1 MMKTKWRRIVNYIM
15 DKLILFSIIS
25 LSICWTVQV
34 NGSVNVNYIDDY
46 TQQFANKAILQY
58 NRYMHNQNDSNLAL
72 KVAESLHIVIA
83 LYGYNLTKNVQ
94 HYARLEIYVLNKY
107 IDDSANRGKSCGY
120 VSRLL
125 AEAYFQ
131 ADEDQKAEKVALS
144 LIKLSKKYPLTEDLF
159 IADET
164 LGLIALQHHN
174 VSKADNYLLAAGNVP
189 YSRTINVW
197 APNVR
202 LLHALLIKKQWNA
215 ATIFCKEIE
224 KNQHLDYS
232 SWIHDF
238 KKDIIPEM
246 SSSLRY

>member
-1 MMKTKWRRIVNYIM
+1 MNGFLRTRVMPISITFIFCSILLVGTCWKVQAKDSGNINYP
-15 DKLILFSIIS
+15 
-25 LSICWTVQV
+25 
-34 NGSVNVNYIDDY
+34 DDY
-46 TQQFANKAILQY
+46 TQQLANKAILQY
-58 NRYMHNQNDSNLAL
+58 KRYMHNQNDSELAL
-72 KVAESLHIVIA
+72 KAAESLHIVIA

-94 HYARLEIYVLNKY
+94 HYATLEIYLLNRY
-107 IDDSANRGKSCGY
+107 IANSASKDKSCGFI
-120 VSRLL
+120 SRLL

-131 ADEDQKAEKVALS
+131 VNQDQKAEKAAVS
-144 LIKLSKKYPLTEDLF
+144 LIKLSKKYPHTEDLF

-164 LGLIALQHHN
+164 LGLISLQHHN